1 MNWRRSI
8 FGGGSNS
15 ERRRRVKGVWG
26 EGVELYLYSGLMD
39 GWMVVICFVADGM
52 VFIAC
57 VQCSQGELL
66 FYV

>member
-1 MNWRRSI
+1 MSREL
-8 FGGGSNS
+8 GGGGGRIVFVFRIN
-15 ERRRRVKGVWG
+15 
-26 EGVELYLYSGLMD
+26 

-57 VQCSQGELL
+57 FQCSQGVLS